1 MIVKKNNYNII
12 DCTLRDG
19 GYYNNWNFS
28 NKLINKYLTTLS
40 KTEINYVE
48 IGFLTIPSDKK
59 MGITANCNEK
69 FFNLIKIPK
78 NINIGIMINATDFL
92 KNELSDKEIF
102 KILKRIPKSKVKFI
116 RIACHF
122 KHLFKIVKYFEFLK
136 KLGFK
141 LFLNIMQISDISD
154 SDIKKVCLD
163 YHKLA
168 NVIYFAD
175 SFGSL
180 NKNQLKIIIDKFKK
194 NTNLEFG
201 IHAHDNMNK
210 AFSNTI
216 FAYKNNVN
224 WLDSTMFG
232 MGRGPG
238 NTKTE
243 ELTKFFFGAKNQSTI
258 EINKLV
264 PIFKSLKKIYNWGT
278 NKFYWLAGKHKIHPT
293 YIQMLLSDNRYNQLD
308 FNKIIL
314 NLKKLN
320 VSKYNPNTLF
330 LAMNFFKNDKL
341 IKLGIKNQIKLK
353 KNLVIFGNGKTL
365 KNKNFIKKKLH
376 FNTTKILINRSKFI
390 SEKEVDLIS
399 YCHPLRLMADL
410 KYIKKSS
417 KKILMPY
424 ENIPKSLQNI
434 IKKNN
439 IINFNLQLGSEIKLN
454 KNRLVLPKPLSLP
467 YCICYLIFRGYK
479 KIYLAGFDGYET
491 DDPFKDE
498 TQLSIDKIKKFFPD
512 VKLTSLTKTKLI
524 L

>member
-1 MIVKKNNYNII
+1 MFKKNIYNII

-28 NKLINKYLTTLS
+28 NKLINKYLTSLS
-40 KTEINYVE
+40 KTEINNVE
-48 IGFLTIPSDKK
+48 IGFLTIPSNKK
-59 MGITANCNEK
+59 MGITANCDEK
-69 FFNLIKIPK
+69 FFNTIKIPK

-92 KNELSDKEIF
+92 TNELSDKEIF

-122 KHLFKIVKYFEFLK
+122 KHLFKIVKYFKFLK

-141 LFLNIMQISDISD
+141 MFLNIMQISDISN
-154 SDIKKVCLD
+154 SDIKKVCKD

-194 NTNLEFG
+194 NTNLALG

-224 WLDSTMFG
+224 WLDSTMVG

-243 ELTKFFFGAKNQSTI
+243 DLAKFFFGAKNVSTI
-258 EINKLV
+258 EINKLI
-264 PIFKSLKKIYNWGT
+264 PMFDSLKKIYNWGT

-293 YIQMLLSDNRYNQLD
+293 YIQMLLSDNRYNKFD

-314 NLKKLN
+314 NLKKFN

-330 LAMNFFKNDKL
+330 LAMNFFKNNKL
-341 IKLGIKNQIKLK
+341 NKLDTKNQIKFK
-353 KNLVIFGNGKTL
+353 KNLIIFGNGETL
-365 KNKNFIKKKLH
+365 KNKNFIKKNLY
-376 FNTTKILINRSKFI
+376 FNATKVLINRSKFV
-390 SEKEVDLIS
+390 SEKDVDLIS

-410 KYIKKSS
+410 NYIKKSS
-417 KKILMPY
+417 KKI
-424 ENIPKSLQNI
+424 
-434 IKKNN
+434 
-439 IINFNLQLGSEIKLN
+439 
-454 KNRLVLPKPLSLP
+454 
-467 YCICYLIFRGYK
+467 
-479 KIYLAGFDGYET
+479 
-491 DDPFKDE
+491 
-498 TQLSIDKIKKFFPD
+498 
-512 VKLTSLTKTKLI
+512 
-524 L
+524 